1 MILQLYIPQS
11 PIRINSLYCIIIYIV
26 VCDSGKI
33 YSSHIVYSHYSR
45 RRMRE
50 MSRRLIVEDLVQLY
64 YLYLYA
70 SPKAV
75 CLQTELQML
84 SSGEV
89 YTTCSITKHIDL
101 AD

>member
-1 MILQLYIPQS
+1 
-11 PIRINSLYCIIIYIV
+11 
-26 VCDSGKI
+26 
-33 YSSHIVYSHYSR
+33 
-45 RRMRE
+45 

-84 SSGEV
+84 SSGGV
-89 YTTCSITKHIDL
+89 YTTCSITKHIDI